1 MPTTKG
7 VYIMENTEKGK
18 GVLAFIEEWAGYISR
33 FIEIIQGFFADLEK
47 LF

>member
-1 MPTTKG
+1 MPTVKG
-7 VYIMENTEKGK
+7 VCIMENTEKGK

-33 FIEIIQGFFADLEK
+33 FIGMVQGFFADLEK